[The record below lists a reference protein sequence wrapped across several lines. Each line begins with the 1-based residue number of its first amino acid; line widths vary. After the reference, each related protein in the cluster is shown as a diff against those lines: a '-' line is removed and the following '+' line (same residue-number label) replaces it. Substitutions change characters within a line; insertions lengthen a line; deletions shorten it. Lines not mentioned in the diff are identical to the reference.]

1 MRSIG
6 RVQQQLT
13 RRALG
18 AVAATAPSAD
28 VAKAHESRNARKF
41 ENVTFC

>member
-18 AVAATAPSAD
+18 AVAAATAPSAD
-28 VAKAHESRNARKF
+28 AAKAHESQRCASLKM
-41 ENVTFC
+41 